1 MIRRNRRNEP
11 LTDAQ
16 RVRKG
21 KRMENRSRHIVM
33 LNKAY
38 PPWTGG
44 VERHV
49 CDISEELAQ
58 RGWRVSV
65 LCGANVSFETREWNH
80 GVRIIR
86 VPRWG
91 SLLSQPL
98 LTRLFR
104 RLEELKPD
112 LVHIHVPFPLGWFA
126 ANQVFER
133 IPIVAAWHSDIV
145 RQRIFKPFFHPFE
158 QLFLSRC
165 DCIIPTSEPLMLSSR
180 ALRKH
185 REKCVPI
192 PLAARENGMKI
203 SPRSVEKIRQQYGAP
218 IVLFV
223 GRLVGY
229 KGLPYLLRAMTNV
242 NAVLLIAGDG
252 SLRDKL
258 ERFAKKILCSGKIR
272 FLGHVPNEE
281 LGALRRAADVFVLPS
296 IARSEAFGYALLDA
310 MREGCPAIST
320 NLPTG
325 VSYVNQDGETGFV
338 VPPRD
343 SQALTE
349 AINRLLSDEPLRR
362 RFGEAAKARVEQY
375 FMLDG
380 AIKKLEKV
388 YFELLS

>member
-1 MIRRNRRNEP
+1 
-11 LTDAQ
+11 
-16 RVRKG
+16 
-21 KRMENRSRHIVM
+21 MENRRRHIVM

-44 VERHV
+44 IERHV
-49 CDISEELAQ
+49 RDISEELAR

-65 LCGANVSFETREWNH
+65 LCGANAPFETREWNH
-80 GVRIIR
+80 SVRVIR

-98 LTRLFR
+98 LTRFFL

-112 LVHIHVPFPLGWFA
+112 MLHIHVPFPLGWFA
-126 ANQVFER
+126 ANQVFQR

-145 RQRIFKPFFHPFE
+145 RQRFFKPFFHPFE

-165 DCIIPTSEPLMLSSR
+165 DRIIPTSEPLLQSSR

-185 REKCVPI
+185 RDKCVAI
-192 PLAARENGMKI
+192 PLAVRENGMKS
-203 SPRSVEKIRQQYGAP
+203 SPRSVHKIREQYGSP

-229 KGLPYLLRAMTNV
+229 KGLPYLLRAMANV

-252 SLRDKL
+252 PLRDKL
-258 ERFAKKILCSGKIR
+258 EGAAKKIASPGKIH
-272 FLGHVPNEE
+272 FLGHVPDEK
-281 LGALRRAADVFVLPS
+281 LGALHRTADIFVLPS

-325 VSYVNQDGETGFV
+325 VSFVNQDGETGLV
-338 VPPRD
+338 VPPRN
-343 SQALTE
+343 SSALAD

-362 RFGEAAKARVEQY
+362 RLGEGAKARVEQH
-375 FMLDG
+375 FMLDS
-380 AIKKLEKV
+380 AIDRLEKI
-388 YFELLS
+388 YFELMP